1 MSKRKNAFIPF
12 LLSVLILLSCAAV
25 FTGCADKTN
34 DNTDSSAAAD
44 VTENSSNELSIY
56 HFNAGKADA
65 CIISD
70 GTNNV
75 MIDTGESS
83 LSKEILSYFSNN
95 DISSLDYLIITHF
108 DKDHVGSAASVIE
121 SIEVEN
127 VLQSNVPKDSE
138 FYENYLSALDSK
150 NITPTTVSGNY
161 DFTLGE
167 MSFTVNGPDT
177 VYDSNESNNSSLITS
192 LIYGDTSFIFMGDAQ
207 NDRLKDFI
215 SINTNEYDFVK
226 IPYHGNYQKKLDNL
240 LENINPKYAVVT
252 CSEDEPAEDK
262 MTALLDELNIE
273 YFLTVNGAVQVYSD
287 GENITIKQ

>member
-1 MSKRKNAFIPF
+1 MSLARARASLP
-12 LLSVLILLSCAAV
+12 LA
-25 FTGCADKTN
+25 
-34 DNTDSSAAAD
+34 
-44 VTENSSNELSIY
+44 
-56 HFNAGKADA
+56 
-65 CIISD
+65 
-70 GTNNV
+70 
-75 MIDTGESS
+75 TGENCFFW
-83 LSKEILSYFSNN
+83 Y
-95 DISSLDYLIITHF
+95 
-108 DKDHVGSAASVIE
+108 
-121 SIEVEN
+121 
-127 VLQSNVPKDSE
+127 
-138 FYENYLSALDSK
+138 
-150 NITPTTVSGNY
+150 ITPTTVSGNY